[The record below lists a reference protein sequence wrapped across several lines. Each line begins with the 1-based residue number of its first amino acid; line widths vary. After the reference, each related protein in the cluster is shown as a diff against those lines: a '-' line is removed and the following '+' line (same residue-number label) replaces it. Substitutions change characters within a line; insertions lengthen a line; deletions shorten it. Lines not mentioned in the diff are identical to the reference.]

1 MVVGIWSF
9 VQLGRGLLFPLPKRL
24 IKEWNVNRKASA
36 RNEYKSHNSAM
47 LVNRRYFTMNAVC
60 SSAQFGSQMQKI
72 NGLDSIVLWFL
83 DAKIEHRKKNVILH
97 KSAIRA
103 ESSCFSL

>member
-1 MVVGIWSF
+1 M
-9 VQLGRGLLFPLPKRL
+9 LLCQ
-24 IKEWNVNRKASA
+24 
-36 RNEYKSHNSAM
+36 
-47 LVNRRYFTMNAVC
+47 RYYTMNAVC
-60 SSAQFGSQMQKI
+60 TSAQFGSQMQKI

-103 ESSCFSL
+103 ESSCFSLQECGQILSKIAFKFLNC